1 MPCCDMVLLEVN
13 GVTVEFGS
21 VRVLDGVT
29 FSVRRG
35 EFVGVLGPNGSG
47 KTTLIRTISRVL
59 TPRAGVV
66 LLGGADVRRLS
77 QTLVARR
84 LAVVP
89 QSAQVGFD
97 YTVEELVLMGRSPHQ
112 GRLGL
117 DTERDRETARD
128 AMARTR
134 VLHLADR
141 AAPSLSGGELQ
152 RVILA
157 RALAQQPEVLLL
169 DEPTS
174 HLDMNFQVE
183 ILEMVRSLSRHDGI
197 TVVAVLHDLNL
208 ASCYCERLI
217 LLKDGVVVAIGRPE
231 EVLTAELIG
240 DVYGADVLVRPHPV
254 TGRPHIIVVP
264 GPIPAASGEVKGR
277 VHVVAGGGSGVAVLR
292 ALVRSGFRV
301 TTGVLNAGDSDHSAA
316 VALDVDV
323 VEERPFCPVTEAA
336 ASRNKELAAAADIVL
351 LCDAP
356 FGPGNLANLEV
367 VVEMRRQGKPVVV
380 IERKP
385 ISVRDFTGGKASE
398 LYAALVASRV
408 SLVRSTDEAVQELGR
423 LCGAMRSDPEGVRNR
438 QAG

>member
-1 MPCCDMVLLEVN
+1 MVSIEID
-13 GVTVEFGS
+13 GITVEFGAS
-21 VRVLDGVT
+21 RILDGVS

-59 TPRAGVV
+59 APRMGTV
-66 LLGGADVRRLS
+66 LLDGEDVRRLS
-77 QTLVARR
+77 QALLARR

-117 DTERDRETARD
+117 DTERDREIVRA

-134 VLHLADR
+134 TLHLADR

-157 RALAQQPEVLLL
+157 RALAQQPQVLLL

-183 ILEMVRSLSRHDGI
+183 MLEMVRGLSRHDGI
-197 TVVAVLHDLNL
+197 TVLAVLHDLNL
-208 ASCYCERLI
+208 ASCYCERLV

-231 EVLTAELIG
+231 EVLTAELIA

-254 TGRPHIIVVP
+254 TGRPHVIVVP
-264 GPIPAASGEVKGR
+264 GPLPSGVGPEKGR

-292 ALVRSGFRV
+292 ALVRAGFRV
-301 TTGVLNAGDSDHSAA
+301 TAGVLNEGDSDHSAA

-323 VEERPFCPVTEAA
+323 AEERPFCPVTEAA
-336 ASRNKELAAAADIVL
+336 ALRNRELAEAADVLL

-356 FGPGNLANLEV
+356 FGPGNLANLEL
-367 VVEMRRQGKPVVV
+367 VVEMRRQGKPVVAL
-380 IERKP
+380 ERKP
-385 ISVRDFTGGKASE
+385 ISARDFTGGKASE
-398 LYAALVASRV
+398 LYGELLAGGVSRV
-408 SLVRSTDEAVQELGR
+408 RATDDAVQELAR
-423 LCGAMRSDPEGVRNR
+423 LCAQARPSTGGWGRS